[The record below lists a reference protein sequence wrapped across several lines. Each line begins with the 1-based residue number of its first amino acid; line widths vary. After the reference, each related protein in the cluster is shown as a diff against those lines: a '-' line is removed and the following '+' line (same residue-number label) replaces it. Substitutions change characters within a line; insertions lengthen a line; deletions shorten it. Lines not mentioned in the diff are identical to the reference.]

1 MAAAAEGGGSVK
13 PAVLTRELRNWKRRA
28 LEAEDHARYL
38 HGLCLL
44 YGIKPDEHRLKV
56 KESA

>member
-1 MAAAAEGGGSVK
+1 MK